1 MTDVENFKGVYSS
14 DNIPKP
20 MCFPAYLVVNFS
32 PSYSP
37 GSHFVTII
45 FPQKGKCIYFDPL
58 DLKFIPVKMP
68 TAAAARVFISSMYA
82 LESIP
87 RRNNRES

>member
-58 DLKFIPVKMP
+58 NLKFIPGKIKVYMRDNAKDIH
-68 TAAAARVFISSMYA
+68 ISK
-82 LESIP
+82 
-87 RRNNRES
+87 RRKNRPEKKTFR